1 MKIEYNKVTWYSALI
16 AVILYIG
23 TYFIAFSLGQ
33 QVQLIKDELAQKA
46 PLEIQAPAQTSSTD
60 NNNVITSASF
70 GCDRGKTINAVFFG
84 SRVELTL
91 SDGRNMN
98 IAQGISASGARYT
111 NEDESFVFWNKGDTA
126 FVQEGNKTTYE
137 NCAVKQ

>member
-1 MKIEYNKVTWYSALI
+1 MNIEYNKVTWYSALV

-23 TYFIAFSLGQ
+23 TYFFAFYLGQ
-33 QVQLIKDELAQKA
+33 QVQMIKDQLAQTVPA
-46 PLEIQAPAQTSSTD
+46 AASAPAASSSAE
-60 NNNVITSASF
+60 NNNVITSATF
-70 GCDRGKTINAVFFG
+70 DCDGGKTISAVFFG
-84 SRVELTL
+84 DRVELTL

-98 IAQGISASGARYT
+98 IAHGISASGARYT